1 MRTYRIAWRNLWRN
15 RRRTLITM
23 ASVFFGVLLA
33 TVMSSMQEGSYSNM
47 INNVVKFY
55 SGYIQIHDQEYWEN
69 KTLYYSFEMDDS
81 LYKEISLVEEIKSVI
96 PRLESFALLSTGD
109 LTQPSMVI
117 GVEPGKENEL
127 TNLSQWVIRGDYFD
141 NDENAVLI
149 GETLARNLDSGVGDT
164 LAFLSQGYYGST
176 VAAEFVIAGI
186 LKFPS
191 PDLNKG
197 FAYMRLDR
205 AQQFFYADGML
216 TSLSIMVEDY
226 EKVEPAMK
234 KLDQILD
241 DRYEAMS
248 WDEMQPELVQM
259 IESDRAGG
267 IIMKAILYMIIAFG
281 ILGTILMMMSERR
294 REMGIMVA
302 VGMKKHKLAGILF
315 LELVYMGLLGVIAG
329 ILASFP
335 IIAVVINNPIPITGD
350 AAQAML
356 DMGIEP
362 SLVFSATPPVFYNQ
376 LITVFIIAVG
386 IALYPVIKVL
396 GMKEIEYLRH

>member
-55 SGYIQIHDQEYWEN
+55 SGYIQIHDSEYWEN
-69 KTLYYSFEMDDS
+69 KTLYYSFEMNDS
-81 LYKEISLVEEIKSVI
+81 LYQEIFSIKEVKSI
-96 PRLESFALLSTGD
+96 TPRLESFALLSTGD

-117 GVEPGKENEL
+117 GVEPGRENDL
-127 TNLSQWVIRGDYFD
+127 TNLSRWVIRGDYFD
-141 NDENAVLI
+141 DVENAVLI
-149 GETLARNLDSGVGDT
+149 GETLAGNLDSEVGDT
-164 LAFLSQGYYGST
+164 LALLSQGYYGSN

-205 AQQFFYADGML
+205 AQQFFYADGLL
-216 TSLSIMVEDY
+216 TSLSIMVDDY
-226 EKVEPAMK
+226 EEVQPVME

-248 WDEMQPELVQM
+248 WDQMQPELVQM
-259 IESDRAGG
+259 IESDRASG
-267 IIMKAILYMIIAFG
+267 IILKAILYMIIGFG

-302 VGMKKHKLAGILF
+302 VGMKKRKLAGILF
-315 LELVYMGLLGVIAG
+315 FELVFMALLGMVAGLL
-329 ILASFP
+329 ASIP
-335 IIAVVINNPIPITGD
+335 IIAAVINNPIPITGE

-362 SLVFSATPPVFYNQ
+362 TLVFSATPPVFFNQ
-376 LITVFIIAVG
+376 LITVFVIAVG
-386 IALYPVIKVL
+386 IALYPVVKVL